1 MNEVVPQI
9 WDVWHARFNYDGGRG
24 YKYHPVI
31 IVGTKEGGALVMM
44 VTSSTNR
51 LHLEHDYFLL
61 DWEAAGLRKPSIA
74 RIDRIAEVP
83 VAYFGTAG
91 RIGRLSSRD
100 AEGIVSILA
109 AVSR

>member
-1 MNEVVPQI
+1 
-9 WDVWHARFNYDGGRG
+9 
-24 YKYHPVI
+24 
-31 IVGTKEGGALVMM
+31 MM
-44 VTSSTNR
+44 VTSSTNK

-61 DWEAAGLRKPSIA
+61 DWEAAGLREPFPIA

-91 RIGRLSSRD
+91 RVGRLSSRD
-100 AEGIVSILA
+100 VEGIVSILA